1 MTWKTSLL
9 IVNTAIVTSVLVIMF
24 MTSAYATVD
33 DGNLRKITSDGQYDI
48 GMSWQPAGPLEPG
61 IEYLFNFEIREG
73 MSQKNIDDASFNFD
87 IVKDGIITD
96 TTSST
101 TGTLTKTMSFEEPGL
116 VNLLLTDVNS
126 STQQI
131 DFTFPVG
138 NEKSSKNGISFA
150 KKNYNAEPKIF
161 FCGNSKDLKTC
172 MKKEVKG
179 DVGWFGKVTVMIY
192 APGWNNDSDKRDR
205 IGSTAESAITV
216 TSRGDGNTNATLD
229 VCNDSDSE
237 GFIETGTNT
246 GVFYGRL
253 KLSAMDHDMN
263 NDGVL
268 ETKLGGTSCK
278 NSPFDEYA
286 KIETGRDGAVTIN
299 WEYNPEDNK
308 TVSKTMTYGW
318 NVATIKFLE
327 DEYPLDDLNK
337 VQFKLKEKD
346 LGDMPK
352 DKVDLNFRVWSDSDL
367 AGILVE
373 ATQDGNWKQKKPYFF
388 YIQDHE
394 ESNGDN
400 LYAQEG
406 DTLYVEYV
414 DTTLPAIGP
423 NGEQWSKSDTLDIIG
438 TTSVTSGYPHI
449 TLR

>member
-9 IVNTAIVTSVLVIMF
+9 ILFAIVMIAFVPL
-24 MTSAYATVD
+24 SAYAGVD
-33 DGNLRKITSDGQYDI
+33 DGTLRKITSDGQYDI
-48 GMSWQPAGPLEPG
+48 GMTWQPAGPLQPG
-61 IEYLFNFEIREG
+61 IEYLFNFEVREG
-73 MSQKNIDDASFNFD
+73 MSQKNIPNASFNFD
-87 IVKDGIITD
+87 VVKDGAVID
-96 TTSST
+96 TTSS
-101 TGTLTKTMSFEEPGL
+101 TGTLTKTISFEEPGL

-126 STQQI
+126 SPQQV

-150 KKNYNAEPKIF
+150 MKNYNAEPKIF
-161 FCGNSKDLKTC
+161 FCGSAKDLETC
-172 MKKEVKG
+172 MKKEHKG

-192 APGWNNDSDKRDR
+192 APGWNVDSEKRDR
-205 IGSTAESAITV
+205 IGHTAESALTI
-216 TSRGDGNTNATLD
+216 TSRGDGNQNHELSY
-229 VCNDSDSE
+229 CNDSDSE
-237 GFIETGTNT
+237 GLIETDPNS

-253 KLSAMDHDMN
+253 KLSGMDHDMN
-263 NDGVL
+263 NDGVK
-268 ETKLGGTSCK
+268 ETSLGGTSCK

-286 KIETGRDGAVTIN
+286 KIETGRDGAVTVN
-299 WEYNPEDNK
+299 WEYNPDENK

-318 NVATIKFLE
+318 SIATIKFLE
-327 DEYPLDDLNK
+327 DEYPLDERNK

-346 LGDMPK
+346 LGDIPK
-352 DKVDLNFRVWSDSDL
+352 DKVDLEFRIWSDSDM
-367 AGILVE
+367 AGITVE
-373 ATQDGNWKQKKPYFF
+373 ATQDKNWKHKKPYYF
-388 YIQDHE
+388 YIQDHD

-423 NGEQWSKSDTLDIIG
+423 NGEKWSKHDTLDIIG
-438 TTSVTSGYPHI
+438 TASVVSGYPYI